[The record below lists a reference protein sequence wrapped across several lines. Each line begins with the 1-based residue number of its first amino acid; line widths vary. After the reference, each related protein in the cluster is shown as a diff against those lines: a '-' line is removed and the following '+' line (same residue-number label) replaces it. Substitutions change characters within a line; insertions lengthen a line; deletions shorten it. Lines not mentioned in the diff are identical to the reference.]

1 MSDDVAAEWVGS
13 ASTPGGIASELAV
26 ACEALRTVDYN
37 ALSPEELGEALDA
50 FETLQE
56 LCLTYRQRQ
65 SRDRQP
71 TTDE

>member
-50 FETLQE
+50 FEDDDSG
-56 LCLTYRQRQ
+56 
-65 SRDRQP
+65 SRSSIGKSSFS
-71 TTDE
+71 